1 MINIGQFNVLEVVRK
16 SEFGYYLDRGTGRTK
31 DDILLPKSELKGK
44 EINIGD
50 KLEVFI
56 YRDSKDRI
64 ISTLRKPL
72 ATVGDLAVL
81 RVVENSPIGTFLDFG
96 LEKDI
101 LVPKKEMLYEMEV
114 GKSYL
119 VYLYIDKTG
128 RIAAT
133 TDVDRYLDYM
143 EEPKKLDNVSGI
155 VYGYQ
160 TNKSLSVAINN
171 EFKGTVLNTEYFT
184 DIKPGDIVS
193 GKISK
198 VYEDGMVKIQ
208 IRENRLT
215 EKEILENKILDYLKE
230 NGGQMEFNDK
240 SSADDIKRTFK
251 CSKNYFK
258 MALGGLMK
266 RRLITQ
272 DSNGTK
278 LV

>member
-1 MINIGQFNVLEVVRK
+1 
-16 SEFGYYLDRGTGRTK
+16 
-31 DDILLPKSELKGK
+31 
-44 EINIGD
+44 
-50 KLEVFI
+50 
-56 YRDSKDRI
+56 
-64 ISTLRKPL
+64 
-72 ATVGDLAVL
+72 
-81 RVVENSPIGTFLDFG
+81 
-96 LEKDI
+96 
-101 LVPKKEMLYEMEV
+101 MLYEMKE

-119 VYLYIDKTG
+119 VYLYVDKTG

-143 EEPKKLDNVSGI
+143 EEPKKLENVSGI

-160 TNKSLSVAINN
+160 TNGSLSVAINN

-198 VYEDGMVKIQ
+198 VYDDGMVKIQ

-215 EKEILENKILDYLKE
+215 EKEMLENKILDYLKE
-230 NGGQMEFNDK
+230 NNGQMEFNDK
-240 SSADDIKRTFK
+240 SSAEDIKRTFK

-266 RRLITQ
+266 RKLITQ
-272 DSNGTK
+272 DINGTK
-278 LV
+278 LI